1 MIPWTLAWQAPLSK
15 GFPRQEYW
23 SGLSFP
29 SPGDLPEPEMEP
41 MSSALLSGFFT
52 IEPPGNPLFNYY
64 LKANRVI
71 GRFIIRIRYMFLSP
85 KGKLF

>member
-1 MIPWTLAWQAPLSK
+1 MIPWTLACQAPLSK
-15 GFPRQEYW
+15 EFPRHDYW
-23 SGLSFP
+23 DGLPFP
-29 SPGDLPEPEMEP
+29 SLGDLPEPEMEP
-41 MSSALLSGFFT
+41 MSSALLGGFFT

-71 GRFIIRIRYMFLSP
+71 SRFIIRIRYMFLSP